1 MVLQRTAGVSPSK
14 IAALEAAVLAQP
26 QVELEQFHHFDGGV
40 YQRGLLLPAGVVAT
54 GAIHLHK
61 NLITLVK
68 GECLF
73 VGDGEPVHAVAPFA
87 SVNGP
92 GTKRAVYAITDCVLI
107 SYVETELTDPA
118 AVRAAVTVDTNEEY
132 LLLQGTQS

>member
-1 MVLQRTAGVSPSK
+1 MVLQRTSGVIHSK
-14 IAALEAAVLAQP
+14 LAALEAAIKAQP
-26 QVELEQFHHFDGGV
+26 QVELEQFHHFNGGV
-40 YQRGLLLPAGVVAT
+40 YQRGMQVPAGVVVT
-54 GAIHLHK
+54 GAIHLQE

-73 VGDGEPVHAVAPFA
+73 IGDGEPVHAVAPFA

-118 AVRAAVTVDTNEEY
+118 AVRAAVTVDTTDEY
-132 LLLQGTQS
+132 LLLTGEQP

>member
-1 MVLQRTAGVSPSK
+1 MVLQRTAGVSHSK
-14 IAALEAAVLAQP
+14 IDALEAAVGALP
-26 QVELEQFHHFDGGV
+26 QVSLEQFHHFNAGV
-40 YQRGLLLPAGVVAT
+40 YQRGMVVPAGVVVT
-54 GAIHLHK
+54 GAVHLHT

-73 VGDGEPVHAVAPFA
+73 LGDVEPVHAVAPFA

-107 SYVETELTDPA
+107 SYVETELTEPE
-118 AVRAAVTVDTNEEY
+118 AVRKAVTVNSREEY
-132 LLLQGTQS
+132 LLLTGEPT